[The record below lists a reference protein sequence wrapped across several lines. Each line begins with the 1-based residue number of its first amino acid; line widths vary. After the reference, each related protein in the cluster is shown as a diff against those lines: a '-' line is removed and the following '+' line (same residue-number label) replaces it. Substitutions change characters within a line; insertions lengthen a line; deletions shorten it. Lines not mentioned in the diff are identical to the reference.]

1 MIPMNMDARDK
12 HISTRDEEVILDLLA
27 THQGIH
33 PRR

>member
-1 MIPMNMDARDK
+1 MSPMNKDVRNK